1 MNMATAYALRRDRED
16 WANVLTHGLGLIFSL
31 GAGLGLVWMTVS
43 AGDGI
48 QLASAC
54 IYVGS
59 LVFLYA
65 ASTFYH
71 FSVSKV
77 WKSVLR
83 LLDHVGV
90 YVLIAGT
97 YTPFALVTLR
107 GGTGWT
113 LFAAV
118 WGMALI
124 GTVYK
129 LLSSHKYRWFSTVYY
144 LFMGWFAVFFLKPM
158 AAALPFEA
166 LVWIAAGG
174 IFYSAGVVFFAWEK
188 MPFNHSVWHLF
199 VLAGSTCHFVAVA
212 RYVLSNPPF

>member
-1 MNMATAYALRRDRED
+1 MATAYTLRRDRED
-16 WANVLTHGLGLIFSL
+16 WANVLTHGLGLIFSI
-31 GAGLGLVWMTVS
+31 GAGLALVWMTVA
-43 AGDGI
+43 AGDAR

-71 FSVSKV
+71 FSVSKA
-77 WKSVLR
+77 WKSILR

-90 YVLIAGT
+90 FILIAGT

-113 LFAAV
+113 LFAAT
-118 WGMALI
+118 WGMALLGI
-124 GTVYK
+124 VYK
-129 LLSSHKYRWFSTVYY
+129 LLSSRKYRWFSTVYY
-144 LFMGWFAVFFLKPM
+144 LFMGWFAVLFLKPI
-158 AAALPFEA
+158 AASLPFEA
-166 LVWIAAGG
+166 LAWIAAGG
-174 IFYSAGVVFFAWEK
+174 IFYSVGVIFFAWEK

-199 VLAGSTCHFVAVA
+199 VLAGSTCHFVTVA
-212 RYVLSNPPF
+212 RYVL